1 MTSGGGYDVSQIYLV
16 FPHFSISVVPLL
28 IFVISLF
35 TFYSTMTIVIQ
46 LTSATA
52 VNLSILSA
60 DFYTLL
66 FGLFLFSYKVNIS
79 SLYVNYTVFIDT
91 QDLFFKIQTLM
102 FFSIYQCLVCIRSKQ
117 WLLLDKFS
125 EKTVTL
131 KR

>member
-91 QDLFFKIQTLM
+91 QDLFFKIQILM